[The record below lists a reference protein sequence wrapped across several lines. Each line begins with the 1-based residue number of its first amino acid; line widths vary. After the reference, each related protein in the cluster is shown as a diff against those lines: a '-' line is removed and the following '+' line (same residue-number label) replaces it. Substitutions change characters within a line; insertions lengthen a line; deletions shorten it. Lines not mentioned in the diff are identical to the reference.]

1 MITVEDRRIA
11 DVEPHVYLP
20 ITEGETYKAGEALT
34 MGATAT
40 KCAVDAKPDYICA
53 GEAKGGKVPAAAVMP
68 STRYCIDYTAKPTI
82 GDKVQLSADGMDI
95 TATTGGAFK
104 VFSVD
109 EGKQKATGYFE

>member
-20 ITEGETYKAGEALT
+20 ITGGETYKAGEALT

-40 KCAVDAKPDYICA
+40 KCAVGVRPDYICM

-68 STRYCIDYTAKPTI
+68 STRYCIDYTAKPSI
-82 GDKVQLSADGMDI
+82 GDKVQLSADGMNI
-95 TATTGGAFK
+95 TATTDGAFK

-109 EGKQKATGYFE
+109 EDKKKATGYFE

>member
-1 MITVEDRRIA
+1 MIKVEDRRIA

-20 ITEGETYKAGEALT
+20 ITEGENYAVGEALT

-40 KCAVDAKPDYICA
+40 KCDVGEKPDYICV

-68 STRYCIDYTAKPTI
+68 STRYCIDYTAKPKI
-82 GDKVQLSADGMDI
+82 GDKVQLSADGLNI

-109 EGKQKATGYFE
+109 EDKKKATGYFE